1 MSDEIKNILEKP
13 NVYSF
18 ADECYLYFGDY
29 NKLKDYISNL
39 QEENKKLK
47 SQLDFIGEQNKYI
60 DKLEKKLD
68 MEKKINENNTN
79 AYLKILHS
87 EEAYK
92 SRIEKAVEYMNGVFQ
107 RNEDG
112 TDNIWILDFYEILNI
127 LNGDEDE

>member
-1 MSDEIKNILEKP
+1 MNGEILSAETIEKIARLEK
-13 NVYSF
+13 
-18 ADECYLYFGDY
+18 
-29 NKLKDYISNL
+29 
-39 QEENKKLK
+39 ENKKLK

-92 SRIEKAVEYMNGVFQ
+92 SRIEKAVKYNYKLQERYCHSAIFDELVASKV
-107 RNEDG
+107 
-112 TDNIWILDFYEILNI
+112 YEISEKNINI
-127 LNGDEDE
+127 LQGGKDE